1 MLTYE
6 ENKRGLAAGDF
17 LWYLLYTIVIV
28 GFLSVY
34 YYFIIAPTDIS
45 VEGYEFAMGKVQ
57 ANSVMTEILTSPDC
71 LSTGNMAVLS
81 EEKLDRKNGVD
92 VLDCAYHPSVWTY
105 LKVTDHEKNID
116 YEFGDDGIR
125 DLLGGDITKWEI
137 PVTIDTGSGKNL
149 GTATFSMLHPPHFA
163 ASATRA
169 GKIAWYDGG
178 SPLEL
183 QILYSDKNHDIES
196 DKGKEQDDLEI
207 YAEIEDKASAAL
219 PFKGYSL
226 QTEIDEFDDDGMTS
240 ATKYSEE
247 GYVEI
252 GGDTCTYEP
261 WIFSEIHLYH
271 GETRSRSGRRD
282 LCCWEGDEEKCG
294 PTDSGDVCGEMY
306 VCDCYGGCT
315 WERK

>member
-125 DLLGGDITKWEI
+125 DLLRGDITKWEI

-178 SPLEL
+178 SVLEL
-183 QILYSDKNHDIES
+183 QILDDEEHLLDT
-196 DKGKEQDDLEI
+196 DKGIEPDDLVI
-207 YAEIEDKASAAL
+207 KAEIDDDSVSM
-219 PFKGYSL
+219 PFKGYNL
-226 QTEIDEFDDDGMTS
+226 QTDDDGLVFDDDGTTS

-247 GYVEI
+247 GYVKI

-261 WIFSEIHLYH
+261 WVFREINLYH
-271 GETRSRSGRRD
+271 GEIRRRRGVRD
-282 LCCWEGDEEKCG
+282 LCCWDGDVEKCG
-294 PTDSGDVCGEMY
+294 PLDSGDECGIY
-306 VCDCYGGCT
+306 VCDCFGGCT
-315 WERK
+315 WEEK